1 MKQEKFAY
9 ESVEITR
16 KGPKKIVRKVSIKNG
31 KGYKSVSRYFK
42 GKHVGTSKK
51 SIENDHVPLI
61 KGGTFIPG
69 LFSDCK
75 CSSSKTRRHKRKS
88 FG

>member
-1 MKQEKFAY
+1 MNQEKFAY

-31 KGYKSVSRYFK
+31 KGYKSVSRYIR

-51 SIENDHVPLI
+51 RIENDHLPLI

-69 LFSDCK
+69 LFTDCN
-75 CSSSKTRRHKRKS
+75 CSTKTRKSRKH
-88 FG
+88 